1 MSRSLD
7 DLFKLSNKLAN
18 KEDRVFLMERAV
30 DCVKLCD
37 PSFTWNTLQ
46 EIEEKNVSEEKR
58 TMPALQMM
66 RDRIRQEARQ
76 EGLQEGLQKGL
87 QKVAINL
94 LKTTDMDIQAIS
106 KATGLSEKEVL
117 QIQSKCQ

>member
-1 MSRSLD
+1 MLLR
-7 DLFKLSNKLAN
+7 
-18 KEDRVFLMERAV
+18 
-30 DCVKLCD
+30 
-37 PSFTWNTLQ
+37 
-46 EIEEKNVSEEKR
+46 
-58 TMPALQMM
+58 MPALQMM

-76 EGLQEGLQKGL
+76 EGL

>member
-1 MSRSLD
+1 MFRG
-7 DLFKLSNKLAN
+7 
-18 KEDRVFLMERAV
+18 
-30 DCVKLCD
+30 
-37 PSFTWNTLQ
+37 
-46 EIEEKNVSEEKR
+46 EKNNASITNDERSYK
-58 TMPALQMM
+58 
-66 RDRIRQEARQ
+66 ARSSTGRVAERLQ

-87 QKVAINL
+87 QKGLQEGLQEGLQKVAVNL